1 MKTIERNC
9 RNVKERQKFIK
20 ECESDFEKRLDQACA
35 ACAAQKPKIIA
46 LSGPTCSGKTT
57 AASKFVAELA
67 KKGKDVHIVSI
78 DDFFNERDLMK
89 RADEMAGGVKLDYDS
104 VNALDLDLLS
114 QCVNDLLAKNRT
126 VLPKYDFT
134 TGKRSDGEMIIP
146 SDNSIFIFEGIQ
158 AVYPE
163 VCELF
168 GDNYVSVSINVED
181 DLEFNGD
188 VFGKRDIRLMRR
200 LVRDYRFR
208 GAAPD
213 FTFYLWRSVIMN
225 EEKSILPYEE
235 KINIKVDSLIPYE
248 IMLMKNELTPILELV
263 PETSRFYVKAL
274 EYIERLK
281 DLDPITPEMVPEN
294 SLLREFIGGGRS
306 ASAGG
311 HQG

>member
-9 RNVKERQKFIK
+9 QNIKERQKFIK
-20 ECESDFEKRLDQACA
+20 ECENDFEKRLDKACA
-35 ACAAQKPKIIA
+35 ACIAKDPRIIA

-57 AASKFVAELA
+57 AADKFVLDLA
-67 KKGKDVHIVSI
+67 KKGKEIHVISI
-78 DDFFNERDLMK
+78 DDFFKERDLMK

-104 VNALDLDLLS
+104 VNALDFELLS
-114 QCVNDLLAKNRT
+114 QCASDILSGNRT

-134 TGKRSDGEMIIP
+134 TGKRSDGELIVP
-146 SDNSIFIFEGIQ
+146 SENSIFIFEGIQ

-163 VCELF
+163 VTALF
-168 GDNYVSVSINVED
+168 GDRYVSVSINVED

-188 VFGKRDIRLMRR
+188 VFSKRDIRLMRR

-213 FTFYLWRSVIMN
+213 FTFYLWRSVVLN
-225 EEKSILPYEE
+225 EEKSIMPYEE
-235 KINIKVDSLIPYE
+235 KIDIKIDSLIPYE
-248 IMLMKNELTPILELV
+248 VMLMKNELTPILEKV

-281 DLDPITPEMVPEN
+281 ELDSVTPDMVPEN
-294 SLLREFIGGGRS
+294 SLLREFIGK
-306 ASAGG
+306 
-311 HQG
+311 